1 MVEKISFFRSYYESI
16 KDQDPATYKE
26 ALNAVFAYVFDD
38 ADISIEDLSPSARM
52 FFILVKPYIDTSLKK
67 SANGKHG
74 GSKSEANDKQNE
86 SKPKANPKQK
96 PSNKN
101 KNIEVE
107 VEEEIEVGN
116 NNARE
121 PRIYD
126 YKTLVSQ
133 FDSREVGEA
142 MCEWLDCRLD
152 NKAIYPP
159 AAMSDDINKAMR
171 YEKQYGGQ
179 AVIDV
184 LKASLTYQRPVWDR
198 LGRSQPKAR
207 SGTESGTDYL
217 LRRIAEEEAKEK
229 ANAE

>member
-67 SANGKHG
+67 SANGKQG

-107 VEEEIEVGN
+107 EEIEVGN
-116 NNARE
+116 NNARTRE
-121 PRIYD
+121 THPAYNPEIL
-126 YKTLVSQ
+126 KNSFESPELAEQ
-133 FDSREVGEA
+133 FGVW
-142 MCEWLDCRLD
+142 MDCRLAD
-152 NKAIYPP
+152 PATYPP
-159 AAMSDDINKAMR
+159 AAIADDLSKAKR
-171 YEKQYGGQ
+171 YEKEYGSQ

-184 LKASLTYQRPVWDR
+184 LKASLSYKRPVWDR
-198 LGRSQPKAR
+198 LARGKPKG
-207 SGTESGTDYL
+207 GTENGFDYL
-217 LRRIAEEEAKEK
+217 QRRIAEEEAKEK
-229 ANAE
+229 ANAG